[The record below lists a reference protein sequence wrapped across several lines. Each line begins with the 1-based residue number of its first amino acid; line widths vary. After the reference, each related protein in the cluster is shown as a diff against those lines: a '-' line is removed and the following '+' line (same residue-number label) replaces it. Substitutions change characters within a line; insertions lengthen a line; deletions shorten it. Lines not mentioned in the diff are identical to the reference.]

1 MYVYD
6 SLLEVGIRTEELPV
20 LEPLQINENSGIPV
34 WVQIRNWLFF
44 LIKTEQYQAGDVL
57 PTVRELATKLG
68 VNYNTVHKVYQDL
81 ETEGLICSSKGKRS
95 FVADVDTKFLR
106 LPDSPIDVIIEE
118 LVRVARDENIGYEEV
133 RTRIQQKFTSDEK
146 QGD

>member
-1 MYVYD
+1 
-6 SLLEVGIRTEELPV
+6 V

-57 PTVRELATKLG
+57 PTVRELATRLG

-81 ETEGLICSSKGKRS
+81 EAEGLICSSKGKRS
-95 FVADVDTKFLR
+95 FVADVDTKFLQ

-118 LVRVARDENIGYEEV
+118 LIRVAREGNIGYEEV
-133 RTRIQQKFTSDEK
+133 QVRIQQKFASYEK
-146 QGD
+146 RGD

>member
-1 MYVYD
+1 M
-6 SLLEVGIRTEELPV
+6 LV
-20 LEPLQINENSGIPV
+20 LDPLQINENSGIPV

-44 LIKTEQYQAGDVL
+44 LIKTEQYKAGDVL

-81 ETEGLICSSKGKRS
+81 DTEGLICSSKGKRS
-95 FVADVDTKFLR
+95 FVADVDTRFLQ
-106 LPDSPIDVIIEE
+106 LPDSPIDVIIDE
-118 LVRVARDENIGYEEV
+118 LVRIAKEENISHEEV
-133 RTRIQQKFTSDEK
+133 QTRIQQKFAPSEK

>member
-1 MYVYD
+1 
-6 SLLEVGIRTEELPV
+6 V

-34 WVQIRNWLFF
+34 WIQIRNWLFF

-106 LPDSPIDVIIEE
+106 LPDSPIDIIIEE
-118 LVRVARDENIGYEEV
+118 LVRIAQDENIGYEELQV
-133 RTRIQQKFTSDEK
+133 RIRQKFASPKE